1 MKVLVVGGG
10 GREHALSW
18 KISQSPKVSQVFVA
32 PGNGGTELEPK
43 LTNVSIEAD
52 DIDGLARFA
61 LDENIN
67 LTIIGPEDPLVNGIT
82 NKFKDLGLKCFG
94 PSKEASKL
102 EGSKEFMKDFLQANK
117 IPTAQYETFTESDK
131 AIEYV
136 KKGSLPIVI
145 KADGLAAGKG
155 VIIAFTV
162 EEASEAIKNCLE
174 SKIFG
179 QAGKRIVIEEYLE
192 GEEASFI
199 VITDGVTAIPFASSQ
214 DHKARDDMDLGPN
227 TGGMGAYSPAPIVD
241 DYIHDKIMQEVIYPT
256 LMGLKKAGHLYCGFL
271 YAGMMIDKNNDLKV
285 LEFNCRFGDPETQ
298 PIMMRLKSDL
308 ADLCDK
314 ACDSNLQNEELIWDE
329 KKSIGVVMASRG
341 YPFEYEKNKLIGQ
354 IPEETENLKVFHA
367 GTKIEDNKLK
377 SNGGRVLCVT
387 ALGDSVEIAQQ
398 NAYDAISLID
408 WEDAYY
414 RKDIGHRAIKR
425 ERNESN

>member
-18 KISQSPKVSQVFVA
+18 KISQSPKVTKVFVA
-32 PGNGGTELEPK
+32 PGNGGTEQESL
-43 LTNVSIEAD
+43 LTNVPIDAN
-52 DIDGLARFA
+52 DIDGLASFA
-61 LDENIN
+61 LEKNID
-67 LTIIGPEDPLVNGIT
+67 LTVVGPEDPLVNGIT
-82 NKFKDLGLKCFG
+82 DKFKDLGLKCFG

-102 EGSKEFMKDFLQANK
+102 EGSKKFMKDFLQTNN
-117 IPTAQYETFTESDK
+117 IPTAKYETFSEIDK
-131 AIEYV
+131 AIGYV
-136 KKGSLPIVI
+136 KKTRLPIVI

-155 VIIAFTV
+155 VTIAFTID
-162 EEASEAIKNCLE
+162 EAIEAIKRSLE

-179 QAGKRIVIEEYLE
+179 EAGKRIVIEEYLE

-199 VITDGVTAIPFASSQ
+199 VITDGETAIPFASSQ

-241 DYIHDKIMQEVIYPT
+241 DYIHEKIMKEVIYPT
-256 LMGLKKAGHLYCGFL
+256 LEGLKKSGHLYCGFL
-271 YAGMMIDKNNDLKV
+271 YAGMMIDKNKELKV

-308 ADLCDK
+308 ADICEK
-314 ACDSNLQNEELIWDE
+314 ACESKLANEELAWDE
-329 KKSIGVVMASRG
+329 RKSIGIVMASKG
-341 YPFEYEKNKLIGQ
+341 YPFKYQKDKVIGN
-354 IPEETENLKVFHA
+354 IPSETADMKVFHA
-367 GTKIEDNKLK
+367 GTKIEDNLLK

-387 ALGDSVEIAQQ
+387 TLGDSVDSAQK
-398 NAYDAISLID
+398 NAYHAISKIH

-414 RKDIGHRAIKR
+414 RKDIGYRAIKR
-425 ERNESN
+425 ERNESS